1 VRFHIYQNS
10 ANRTQLVIKSALL
23 LILNL
28 LKLSKEIYANN
39 AIVFKEDTDMLS
51 NDLIQRFQAFF
62 QLRHNMKKKID
73 IMTNFIPEA
82 MV

>member
-1 VRFHIYQNS
+1 MRFHIYQNS